1 MAITK
6 SDAEEKRKYAIEET
20 KAQVSELRKILFDF
34 GDIPGIADNVDA
46 NILLNQ
52 ILWTK
57 QDCEKRIKAFQ
68 FFDDN
73 FILSFDVDLY
83 LRLTQDKIAFYKSSY
98 ENYKFE
104 ATLGRQY

>member
-6 SDAEEKRKYAIEET
+6 SDVEEKRKYAIEKT
-20 KAQVSELRKILFDF
+20 KVQVSELSKILFDF

-46 NILLNQ
+46 VILINQ

-73 FILSFDVDLY
+73 SVLAFDIDLY
-83 LRLTQDKIAFYKSSY
+83 LRLTQDKIGFFKSSY